1 MTIAGI
7 ILYLL
12 GILGVAFVITETR
25 IDIGGSFLSILLLML
40 WLMLTVGI
48 GSALINLNNKNKN
61 NKS

>member
-48 GSALINLNNKNKN
+48 GSALINLDNKNKN

>member
-1 MTIAGI
+1 MKIAGI

-12 GILGVAFVITETR
+12 GILGVAFAITETR

-48 GSALINLNNKNKN
+48 GSALISLDNKKN